1 MYCAKTKKLCITI
14 SILLLVPPNLSPFSG
29 CHYLNKQ
36 IGKKMRQPPYLSSS
50 PLLLRALDCNGL
62 LPRASIAS
70 SLDESRQNLAADR
83 PASPPPPRRRRPPP
97 GTTAASSSSRRRRRP
112 PTSSTSLERCRRRRR
127 FDGDKDNCGF
137 SKKPDCGFLMGSAT
151 SGASLGERLPTSKV
165 WLRAALLSREKV
177 RLCTSRSGSVETGYV
192 LK

>member
-1 MYCAKTKKLCITI
+1 MQRRKNCALQFQFCCLFPLILAPSVAVIIFNQANRKK
-14 SILLLVPPNLSPFSG
+14 
-29 CHYLNKQ
+29 K
-36 IGKKMRQPPYLSSS
+36 RQPPYLSSS

-151 SGASLGERLPTSKV
+151 SGASFGERLPTSKV

-177 RLCTSRSGSVETGYV
+177 RLCTSRSGSVEAGYM